1 MGGSIKVESEMN
13 RGTSFTVDLPI
24 PCAEAVREAQK
35 KTQEPQASLAG
46 KRALLCEDNYMNT
59 EIAVML
65 LKERGMTA
73 ETAENGREGLEKFA
87 ASDAGWFDAVLMD
100 LRMPVMDGCETARR
114 IRALAR
120 PDAKEVPIVAMTADA
135 FEESVRESRE
145 AGMDGYVTK
154 PVDPRALYAALVAAI
169 SRRRQTALK

>member
-1 MGGSIKVESEMN
+1 
-13 RGTSFTVDLPI
+13 
-24 PCAEAVREAQK
+24 
-35 KTQEPQASLAG
+35 
-46 KRALLCEDNYMNT
+46 
-59 EIAVML
+59 
-65 LKERGMTA
+65 
-73 ETAENGREGLEKFA
+73 
-87 ASDAGWFDAVLMD
+87 
-100 LRMPVMDGCETARR
+100 MPVMDGCETARR

-120 PDAKEVPIVAMTADA
+120 PDAKDVPIVAMTADA